1 MAQLFHVDESDDET
15 ETRNNLRQ
23 TLAEETWSDGSP
35 MFTPLTVISLLIF
48 YIYAL
53 QCLPTSAVVA
63 REPGSWKWAVGQ
75 FFFMSIFAAG
85 ASLTVYQVGSMLG
98 F

>member
-1 MAQLFHVDESDDET
+1 DDGT
-15 ETRNNLRQ
+15 
-23 TLAEETWSDGSP
+23 P
-35 MFTPLTVISLLIF
+35 MFTPLSVISLLIF

-63 REPGSWKWAVGQ
+63 RETNSWKWAIGQ
-75 FFFMSIFAAG
+75 FAFMTAFAAG
-85 ASLTVYQVGSMLG
+85 ASLIVYQVGSFLR